1 MITGF
6 FDLSHFNED
15 ELKQFYRDAL
25 SVSEKSNVQILK
37 SWTRELYDEIT
48 PADYIEKHITLNTHN
63 VCIDRSIQ
71 FSIDL
76 IGEIGSS
83 TYDSPSLFLYIFVDI
98 ATLYKLI
105 EKYKLKHKF
114 L

>member
-15 ELKQFYRDAL
+15 ELKHFYRDAL

-37 SWTRELYDEIT
+37 SWTRELYTEIT
-48 PADYIEKHITLNTHN
+48 PIEYIEKHITINTHN

-71 FSIDL
+71 MCFAL
-76 IGEIGSS
+76 YGEIGSS
-83 TYDSPSLFLYIFVDI
+83 TWNDPSLFLYIFVDLY
-98 ATLYKLI
+98 TLYDLVNKHN
-105 EKYKLKHKF
+105 LKHRS